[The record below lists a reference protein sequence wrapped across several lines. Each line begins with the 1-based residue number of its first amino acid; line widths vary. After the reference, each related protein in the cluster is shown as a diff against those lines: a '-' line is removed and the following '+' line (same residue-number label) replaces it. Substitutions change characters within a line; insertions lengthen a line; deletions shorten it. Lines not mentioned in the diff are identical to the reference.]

1 MSKSNNIGLIRYEF
15 IAYVP
20 VFDTQNVNE
29 ILLTKDDFA
38 DMKSQSDQ
46 IDWVPVENL
55 DIDIIDNGEID
66 INSIVKT
73 KKRICGLF
81 DAEPLDWEY
90 ARIIMILQKQNIVTQ
105 YPGCQ
110 RIQQFQYFLMLRID
124 LYILDSLIFGL

>member
-1 MSKSNNIGLIRYEF
+1 MQKSNNIGLIRYEF
-15 IAYVP
+15 IAYIHVLG
-20 VFDTQNVNE
+20 TQNVNE

-38 DMKSQSDQ
+38 DMNSQSDQ
-46 IDWVPVENL
+46 VEWTPVENV

-90 ARIIMILQKQNIVTQ
+90 ARIIVS
-105 YPGCQ
+105 
-110 RIQQFQYFLMLRID
+110 
-124 LYILDSLIFGL
+124 DSTKAKHSYAIARMPKSPTVPVFFDVKE

>member
-1 MSKSNNIGLIRYEF
+1 MSKSSNIGLIRYEF
-15 IAYVP
+15 IAHVP
-20 VFDTQNVNE
+20 IFDIQNVSE

-46 IDWVPVENL
+46 IDWIPVENM
-55 DIDIIDNGEID
+55 DIDIIDNGETN

-90 ARIIMILQKQNIVTQ
+90 ARIIVS
-105 YPGCQ
+105 
-110 RIQQFQYFLMLRID
+110 
-124 LYILDSLIFGL
+124 DSAKTKRSYAIARMPKSPTVPVFFNVKD

>member
-15 IAYVP
+15 IAYVS

-90 ARIIMILQKQNIVTQ
+90 ARIIVS
-105 YPGCQ
+105 
-110 RIQQFQYFLMLRID
+110 
-124 LYILDSLIFGL
+124 DSAKTKHSYAISRMPKNPTVPVFFDVKD

>member
-1 MSKSNNIGLIRYEF
+1 MQKSNNIGLIRYEF
-15 IAYVP
+15 IAYVH
-20 VFDTQNVNE
+20 VLGIQNVSD

-38 DMKSQSDQ
+38 DMNSQSDQ
-46 IDWVPVENL
+46 IKWTPVENV

-90 ARIIMILQKQNIVTQ
+90 ARIVVS
-105 YPGCQ
+105 
-110 RIQQFQYFLMLRID
+110 
-124 LYILDSLIFGL
+124 DSAKAKHSYAIARMPKSPTVPVFFDVKE